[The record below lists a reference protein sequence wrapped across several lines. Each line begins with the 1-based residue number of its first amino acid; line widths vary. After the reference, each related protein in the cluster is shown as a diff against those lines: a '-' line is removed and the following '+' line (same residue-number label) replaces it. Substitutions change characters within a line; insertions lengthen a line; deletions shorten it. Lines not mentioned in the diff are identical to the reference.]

1 MSSVVVWS
9 VKSYGDGGV
18 ATGAGGGYRWKCLA
32 TNLHVGDLGVMAA
45 LCRPGATA
53 KFVSCLGGRAAP
65 FRESAALF
73 E

>member
-1 MSSVVVWS
+1 MSSVVVLS
-9 VKSYGDGGV
+9 VKSHGDGGV
-18 ATGAGGGYRWKCLA
+18 ATGTGGGYRWRCLV
-32 TNLHVGDLGVMAA
+32 TSLHMGDSGVMAA

-53 KFVSCLGGRAAP
+53 KFVSCLGGRAAL